1 MNIVIAGVGGIGGYY
16 GGRLAAAGSGAG
28 GSQVEFFCRGAH
40 LEVIREKGLEV
51 RAADGTFT
59 ARPAFATDRADELSP
74 CDLLLVCVKT
84 YDLAETIRS
93 LRPPISPAT
102 IVLPLANGVNNAQR
116 IRDIVPD
123 ADVLNGLVYISSFIE
138 APGVIRQIGGSRALV
153 FGPENGGTE
162 RCAAIETLLR
172 GAGINATLSS
182 NVRLDVWSK
191 FIFLSA
197 LAAVTTLTGKNFGD
211 LQKDAESMALLKEL
225 MEEIRRVG
233 NALGVSFPADAAD
246 SALGKFAGF
255 PPETKTS
262 MQLDAERGKR
272 TELSEL
278 VGSVVEMGAR
288 AGVATPRY
296 AEVFARLREKVRS

>member
-16 GGRLAAAGSGAG
+16 GGRLAAAYSGAG

-40 LEVIREKGLEV
+40 LEAIREKGLEV

-93 LRPPISPAT
+93 LRPAISRGT
-102 IVLPLANGVNNAQR
+102 IVLPLANGVNNAR
-116 IRDIVPD
+116 CIRDIVPE

-138 APGVIRQIGGSRALV
+138 APGVVRQIGGSRALV

-162 RCAAIETLLR
+162 AYASIETLLR
-172 GAGINATLSS
+172 GAGINAALSS

-211 LQKDAESMALLKEL
+211 LQKDAENMALLKEL
-225 MEEIRRVG
+225 MEEIRHVG
-233 NALGVSFPADAAD
+233 NALGVSFPADATD

-278 VGSVVEMGAR
+278 VGSVVDMGAR

-296 AEVFARLREKVRS
+296 SEVFARLAKKVRV